1 MEWEIFEY
9 RARGIT
15 AEIEAGKLKVV
26 SSYVD
31 HGFSA
36 RVILKGRVGFAFAST
51 KDEALSLAEKI
62 ARVSEDEMED
72 FPNEKPGRV
81 EGIYDKRVEEAGSEP
96 IMEEFERLRSVVE
109 KANIA
114 AATIEHAVE
123 EIRIT
128 NSFGLDSCEKSTSS
142 SFIVEAVFDGGS
154 AYEVCGS
161 RSVELDIEKT
171 VKRAEELAV
180 DSAKAVKIEGGIYD
194 VVLQPIAVHQLLSNT
209 LYPSLS
215 AENVEKGRSAIR
227 LGDEFGRITVIDDP
241 TVEGGLMSCG
251 FDDEGVSA
259 RKTYLIDNGVVRS
272 YYTDWKRSKKYG
284 VTGNGFRLE
293 ESSFPS
299 PMVSNVVLEADSAD
313 DDNCLT
319 IHSLIGSHTA
329 NPVSGEFSLEC
340 NNAYFGENAIK
351 GAMIYGNVFDLLKK
365 VEGSLGE
372 VRQIE
377 NTITKSLRFEG
388 VRVI

>member
-9 RARGIT
+9 RTKGIM
-15 AEIEAGKLKVV
+15 AEVEAGRLKIV

-31 HGFSA
+31 KSFSA
-36 RVILKGRVGFAFAST
+36 RVILKGRVGFASAST
-51 KDEALSLAEKI
+51 RNEALSLAEKI
-62 ARVSEDEMED
+62 TRISEDELED
-72 FPNEKPGRV
+72 FPNEKPASV
-81 EGIYDKRVEEAGSEP
+81 KGIYDKRVEEADSEL
-96 IMEEFERLRSVVE
+96 IMEEFERLRSAVE

-114 AATIEHAVE
+114 SATIEHAVE
-123 EIRIT
+123 EVRIT
-128 NSFGLDSCEKSTSS
+128 NSFGLDSREKSTSS
-142 SFIVEAVFDGGS
+142 SMIVEAVFEGGS

-161 RSVELDIEKT
+161 RSIELDIEGAAK
-171 VKRAEELAV
+171 KAEELAV
-180 DSAKAVKIEGGIYD
+180 DSAKAIKIEGGTYD
-194 VVLQPIAVHQLLSNT
+194 VILQPIAVHQLLSNT

-259 RKTYLIDNGVVRS
+259 RKTFLIDNGVVRS
-272 YYTDWKRSKKYG
+272 YYTDWKHSKKYG

-293 ESSFPS
+293 ESSFPA
-299 PMVSNVVLEADSAD
+299 PMVSNVVLEVDDAD

-329 NPVSGEFSLEC
+329 NPVSGDFSLEC
-340 NNAYFGENAIK
+340 NNAYFGEKAVK
-351 GAMIYGNVFDLLKK
+351 GAMIYGNVFELLKK
-365 VEGSLGE
+365 VEGGLGE
-372 VRQIE
+372 LRQIE
-377 NTITKSLRFEG
+377 NTVTKSLRFRS

>member
-9 RARGIT
+9 KTRFIS
-15 AEIEAGKLKVV
+15 AEVEAGKLKYV
-26 SSYVD
+26 SSGLE

-36 RVILKGRVGFAFAST
+36 RVILNGRVGFASAST

-62 ARVSEDEMED
+62 AKVSENELDD
-72 FPNEKPGRV
+72 FPCEKPVRV
-81 EGIYDKRVEEAGSEP
+81 KGIYDRKVEEVDSEF
-96 IMEEFERLRSVVE
+96 IMDEFERLKSAAD

-114 AATIEHAVE
+114 AAKIEHAVE
-123 EIRIT
+123 EVRIT
-128 NSFGLDSCEKSTSS
+128 NSFGLESYEKSTSS
-142 SFIVEAVFDGGS
+142 SFMVEAVFQEGS
-154 AYEVCGS
+154 AYEVCES
-161 RSVELDIEKT
+161 RSIELDIEEA
-171 VKRAEELAV
+171 VKRAERLAV
-180 DSAKAVKIEGGIYD
+180 DSASAVKIDSGFYD

-215 AENVEKGRSAIR
+215 AENVEKGRSAVK
-227 LGDEFGRITVIDDP
+227 LGDEFGRITIIDDP

-259 RKTYLIDNGVVRS
+259 RKTVLTENGVVKS
-272 YYTDWKRSKKYG
+272 YYTDWKHSKKYG
-284 VTGNGFRLE
+284 VTGNGFRLDN
-293 ESSFPS
+293 SIPS
-299 PMVSNVVLEADSAD
+299 PMVSNVVIETEKCEN
-313 DDNCLT
+313 DNCLV

-340 NNAYFGENAIK
+340 NNAYFKGMAVK

-365 VEGSLGE
+365 VEGGLEE
-372 VRQIE
+372 VRQVE